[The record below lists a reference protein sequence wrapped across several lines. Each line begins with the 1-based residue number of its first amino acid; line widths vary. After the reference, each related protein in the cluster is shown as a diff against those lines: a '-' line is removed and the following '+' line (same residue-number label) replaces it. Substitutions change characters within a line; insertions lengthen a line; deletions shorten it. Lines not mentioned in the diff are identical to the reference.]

1 MLNRHMNGND
11 NCDDDEEDD
20 DKNIQCSI
28 FVMMRM
34 KMMKKIYSV
43 VSLSGDDKNIVY
55 FYICHND
62 TEDVDPK

>member
-43 VSLSGDDKNIVY
+43 VSLSW
-55 FYICHND
+55 
-62 TEDVDPK
+62 